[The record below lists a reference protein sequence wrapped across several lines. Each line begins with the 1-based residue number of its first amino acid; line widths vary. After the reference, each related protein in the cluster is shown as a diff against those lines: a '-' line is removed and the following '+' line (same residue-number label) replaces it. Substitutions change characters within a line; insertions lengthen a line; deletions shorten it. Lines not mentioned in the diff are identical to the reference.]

1 MKGVRLSDHFTYKKL
16 FKAVLS
22 PILMMVFTSI
32 YGIVDG
38 LFISNVEGDTAF
50 SAVNLIIPVTMAIG
64 AIGFMFGAGGSALV
78 SKTLGEGDK
87 DKAQSIFTAIVI
99 INAAV
104 GFAISVLTFIFV
116 EQIVTLLG
124 ATPEMKDYAVKYG
137 RIILIGEIAFMT
149 QNLFQN
155 FFIVAERPHL
165 GFIVTV
171 GAGVTNMVLD
181 AVMVAVLRLGVEGA
195 AIATVISQVVG
206 SVIPIIYFAKKNTSL
221 LRFRK
226 PAFRTDY
233 IFKTVTNG
241 FSEFLSNVSA
251 SFVSMVYNKQLMS
264 YRGQDGVTAY
274 GIIMYASF
282 IFAAVFI
289 GYAIGTA
296 PIIGYNYGAQNHD
309 ELKNVFKK
317 SMILNFATGIVMT
330 TLSVVF
336 ARLLCSIFVGY
347 NPALLDFSA
356 QAMRIF
362 SIGFIFMGLN
372 IFTSSFF
379 TALNNGLI
387 SAIVSAFRTLVCQLV
402 MVFTLPIIW
411 GVDGIWIS
419 IVAAEALALCLEIV
433 FLITNRKKYHY

>member
-171 GAGVTNMVLD
+171 GAGVTNMILD
-181 AVMVAVLRLGVEGA
+181 AVMVAVMRLGVEGA

-233 IFKTVTNG
+233 ISKTVTNG

-317 SMILNFATGIVMT
+317 SMILNFATGIIMT

>member
-16 FKAVLS
+16 LKAVLS

-181 AVMVAVLRLGVEGA
+181 AVMVAVLRWGVEGA
-195 AIATVISQVVG
+195 AIATIISQVVG
-206 SVIPIIYFAKKNTSL
+206 SIAPIIYFAKKNTSL
-221 LRFRK
+221 LQFRK
-226 PAFRTDY
+226 PMFRFDY
-233 IFKTVTNG
+233 IFKTITNG

-264 YRGQDGVTAY
+264 YKGQDGVTAY

-296 PIIGYNYGAQNHD
+296 PIIGYNYGAKNHD

-317 SMILNFATGIVMT
+317 SMILNFGTGIIMT

-402 MVFTLPIIW
+402 MVFTLPLIW

-419 IVAAEALALCLEIV
+419 IVAAEALALCLDIV

>member
-104 GFAISVLTFIFV
+104 GLAISVLTFIFV

-171 GAGVTNMVLD
+171 GAGVTNMILD

>member
-16 FKAVLS
+16 LKAVLS

-104 GFAISVLTFIFV
+104 GFAISALTFIFV

-181 AVMVAVLRLGVEGA
+181 TVMVAVLRWGVEGA
-195 AIATVISQVVG
+195 AIATIISQVVG
-206 SVIPIIYFAKKNTSL
+206 SIAPIIYFAKKNTSL
-221 LRFRK
+221 LQFRK
-226 PAFRTDY
+226 PMFRFDY
-233 IFKTVTNG
+233 IFKTITNG

-282 IFAAVFI
+282 IFAAVLI

-296 PIIGYNYGAQNHD
+296 PIIGYNYGAKNHD

-317 SMILNFATGIVMT
+317 SMILNFVTGIVMT

-362 SIGFIFMGLN
+362 SVGFIFMGLN

-419 IVAAEALALCLEIV
+419 IVAAEALALCLDIV

>member
-1 MKGVRLSDHFTYKKL
+1 MKAVRLSDHFTYKKL
-16 FKAVLS
+16 LKAVLS

-87 DKAQSIFTAIVI
+87 EKAQSIFTAIVI
-99 INAAV
+99 INAISGLV
-104 GFAISVLTFIFV
+104 ISVITFIFI
-116 EQIVTLLG
+116 EQIATLLG

-181 AVMVAVLRLGVEGA
+181 AVMVAVLRWGVEGA
-195 AIATVISQVVG
+195 AIATIISQVVG
-206 SVIPIIYFAKKNTSL
+206 SIAPIIYFAKKNTSL
-221 LRFRK
+221 LQFRK
-226 PAFRTDY
+226 PMFRFDY
-233 IFKTVTNG
+233 IFKTITNG

-251 SFVSMVYNKQLMS
+251 SFVSMVYNKQLIR

-296 PIIGYNYGAQNHD
+296 PIIGYNYGAKNHD

-336 ARLLCSIFVGY
+336 AKLLCSIFVGY

-402 MVFTLPIIW
+402 MVFTLPLIW
-411 GVDGIWIS
+411 DVDGIWIS
-419 IVAAEALALCLEIV
+419 IVAAEALALCLDIV

>member
-1 MKGVRLSDHFTYKKL
+1 
-16 FKAVLS
+16 
-22 PILMMVFTSI
+22 MMVFTSI

-171 GAGVTNMVLD
+171 GAGVTNMILD

-251 SFVSMVYNKQLMS
+251 SFVSMIYNKQLMS

-296 PIIGYNYGAQNHD
+296 PVIGYNYGAKNHD

-336 ARLLCSIFVGY
+336 AKLLCSIFVGY

-402 MVFTLPIIW
+402 MVFTLPLIW

>member
-16 FKAVLS
+16 LKAVLS

-124 ATPEMKDYAVKYG
+124 ATPEMRDYAVKYG

-181 AVMVAVLRLGVEGA
+181 AVMVAVLRWGVEGA
-195 AIATVISQVVG
+195 AIATIISQVVG
-206 SVIPIIYFAKKNTSL
+206 SIAPIIYFAKKNTSL
-221 LRFRK
+221 LQFRK
-226 PAFRTDY
+226 PMFRFDY
-233 IFKTVTNG
+233 IFKTITNG

-264 YRGQDGVTAY
+264 YKGQDGVTAY

-317 SMILNFATGIVMT
+317 SMILNFGTGIVMT

-362 SIGFIFMGLN
+362 SVGFIFMGLN

-402 MVFTLPIIW
+402 MVFTLPLIW

-419 IVAAEALALCLEIV
+419 IVAAEALALCLDIV

>member
-1 MKGVRLSDHFTYKKL
+1 MYKR
-16 FKAVLS
+16 
-22 PILMMVFTSI
+22 
-32 YGIVDG
+32 
-38 LFISNVEGDTAF
+38 
-50 SAVNLIIPVTMAIG
+50 
-64 AIGFMFGAGGSALV
+64 
-78 SKTLGEGDK
+78 
-87 DKAQSIFTAIVI
+87 QVI

-289 GYAIGTA
+289 GYAIGIA

-336 ARLLCSIFVGY
+336 AKLLCSIFVGY

-402 MVFTLPIIW
+402 MVFTLPLIW

-419 IVAAEALALCLEIV
+419 IVAAEALALCLDIV

>member
-171 GAGVTNMVLD
+171 GAGVTNMILD

-264 YRGQDGVTAY
+264 YKGQDGVTAY

-296 PIIGYNYGAQNHD
+296 PIIGYNYGAKNHD

-317 SMILNFATGIVMT
+317 SMILNFGTGIIMT

-402 MVFTLPIIW
+402 MVFTLPLIW

-419 IVAAEALALCLEIV
+419 IVAAEALALCLDIV

>member
-16 FKAVLS
+16 LKAVLS

-137 RIILIGEIAFMT
+137 RIILMGEIAFMT

-171 GAGVTNMVLD
+171 GAGVTNMILD
-181 AVMVAVLRLGVEGA
+181 AVMVAVLRWGVEGA

-226 PAFRTDY
+226 PAFRADY

-264 YRGQDGVTAY
+264 YKGQDGVTAY

-296 PIIGYNYGAQNHD
+296 PIIGYNYGAKNHD

-362 SIGFIFMGLN
+362 SVGFIFMGLN

-402 MVFTLPIIW
+402 MVFTLPLIW

-419 IVAAEALALCLEIV
+419 IVAAEALALCLDIV

>member
-16 FKAVLS
+16 LNAVLS

-171 GAGVTNMVLD
+171 GAGVTNMILD

-347 NPALLDFSA
+347 NPALLDFSV

-419 IVAAEALALCLEIV
+419 IVAAEALALCLDIV

>member
-1 MKGVRLSDHFTYKKL
+1 
-16 FKAVLS
+16 
-22 PILMMVFTSI
+22 MMVFTSI

-171 GAGVTNMVLD
+171 GAGVTNMILD
-181 AVMVAVLRLGVEGA
+181 AMMVAVLRLGVEGA

-336 ARLLCSIFVGY
+336 AKLLCSIFVGY

-433 FLITNRKKYHY
+433 FLITNRKKSHYYNTKKWRYKSIICIFTVFYIVL

>member
-1 MKGVRLSDHFTYKKL
+1 
-16 FKAVLS
+16 
-22 PILMMVFTSI
+22 MMVFTSI

-171 GAGVTNMVLD
+171 GAGVTNMILD

-336 ARLLCSIFVGY
+336 AKLLCSIFVGY

-419 IVAAEALALCLEIV
+419 IVAAEALALCLDIV

>member
-137 RIILIGEIAFMT
+137 RIILIGEIAFMS

-171 GAGVTNMVLD
+171 GAGVTNMILD

>member
-233 IFKTVTNG
+233 ISKTVTNG

-336 ARLLCSIFVGY
+336 AKLLCSIFVGY

>member
-16 FKAVLS
+16 LKAVLS

-181 AVMVAVLRLGVEGA
+181 TVMVAVLRWGVEGA
-195 AIATVISQVVG
+195 AIATIISQVVG
-206 SVIPIIYFAKKNTSL
+206 SIAPIIYFAKKNTSL
-221 LRFRK
+221 LQFRK
-226 PAFRTDY
+226 PMFRFDY
-233 IFKTVTNG
+233 IFKTITNG

-264 YRGQDGVTAY
+264 YKGQDGVTAY

-296 PIIGYNYGAQNHD
+296 PIIGYNFGAKNHD

-317 SMILNFATGIVMT
+317 SMILNFGTGIIMT

-402 MVFTLPIIW
+402 MVFTLPLIW

-419 IVAAEALALCLEIV
+419 IVAAEALALCLDIV

>member
-171 GAGVTNMVLD
+171 GAGVTNMILD

-296 PIIGYNYGAQNHD
+296 PIIGYNYGAQNHN

-317 SMILNFATGIVMT
+317 SMILNFTTGIVMT

-336 ARLLCSIFVGY
+336 AKLLCSIFVGY

>member
-1 MKGVRLSDHFTYKKL
+1 
-16 FKAVLS
+16 
-22 PILMMVFTSI
+22 MMVFTSI

-171 GAGVTNMVLD
+171 GAGVTNMILD
-181 AVMVAVLRLGVEGA
+181 AVMVAVMRLGVEGA

-317 SMILNFATGIVMT
+317 SMILNFATGIIMT

>member
-1 MKGVRLSDHFTYKKL
+1 MKAVRLSDHFTYKKL
-16 FKAVLS
+16 LKAVLS

-87 DKAQSIFTAIVI
+87 EKAQSIFTAIVI
-99 INAAV
+99 INAISGLV
-104 GFAISVLTFIFV
+104 ISVVTFIFV
-116 EQIVTLLG
+116 EQIATLLG

-165 GFIVTV
+165 GFIVTI

-181 AVMVAVLRLGVEGA
+181 AIMVAVLRWGVEGA
-195 AIATVISQVVG
+195 AIATIISQVVG
-206 SVIPIIYFAKKNTSL
+206 SIAPIIYFARKNTSL
-221 LRFRK
+221 LQFRK
-226 PAFRTDY
+226 PMFRFDY

-251 SFVSMVYNKQLMS
+251 SFVSMVYNKQLIR

-296 PIIGYNYGAQNHD
+296 PVIGYNYGAKNHD

-336 ARLLCSIFVGY
+336 AKLLCSIFVGY

-402 MVFTLPIIW
+402 MVFTLPLIW

-419 IVAAEALALCLEIV
+419 IVAAEALALCLDIV

>member
-16 FKAVLS
+16 LKAVLS

-181 AVMVAVLRLGVEGA
+181 AVMVAVLRWGVEGA
-195 AIATVISQVVG
+195 AIATIISQVVG
-206 SVIPIIYFAKKNTSL
+206 SIAPIIYFAKKNTSL
-221 LRFRK
+221 LQFRK
-226 PAFRTDY
+226 PMFRFDY
-233 IFKTVTNG
+233 IFKTITNG

-264 YRGQDGVTAY
+264 YKGQDGVTAY

-296 PIIGYNYGAQNHD
+296 PIIGYNYGAKNHD

-317 SMILNFATGIVMT
+317 SMILNFVTGIVMT

-362 SIGFIFMGLN
+362 SVGFIFMGLN

-402 MVFTLPIIW
+402 MVFTLPLIW

-419 IVAAEALALCLEIV
+419 IVAAEALALCLDIV

>member
-1 MKGVRLSDHFTYKKL
+1 
-16 FKAVLS
+16 
-22 PILMMVFTSI
+22 MMVFTSI

-171 GAGVTNMVLD
+171 GAGVTNMILD

-296 PIIGYNYGAQNHD
+296 PIIGYNYGAQNHN

-317 SMILNFATGIVMT
+317 SMILNFTTGIVMT

-336 ARLLCSIFVGY
+336 AKLLCSIFVGY

>member
-1 MKGVRLSDHFTYKKL
+1 
-16 FKAVLS
+16 
-22 PILMMVFTSI
+22 MMVFTSI

-137 RIILIGEIAFMT
+137 RIILIGEIAFMM

-171 GAGVTNMVLD
+171 GAGVTNMILD

>member
-16 FKAVLS
+16 LKAVLS

-181 AVMVAVLRLGVEGA
+181 AVMVAVLRWGVEGA
-195 AIATVISQVVG
+195 AIATIISQVVG
-206 SVIPIIYFAKKNTSL
+206 SIAPIIYFAKKNTSL
-221 LRFRK
+221 LQFRK
-226 PAFRTDY
+226 PMFRFDY
-233 IFKTVTNG
+233 IFKTITNG

-317 SMILNFATGIVMT
+317 SMILNFVTGIVMT

-402 MVFTLPIIW
+402 MVFTLPLIW

-419 IVAAEALALCLEIV
+419 IVAAEALALCLDIV

>member
-1 MKGVRLSDHFTYKKL
+1 
-16 FKAVLS
+16 
-22 PILMMVFTSI
+22 MMVFTSI

-181 AVMVAVLRLGVEGA
+181 AVMVAVLRWGVEGA
-195 AIATVISQVVG
+195 AIATIISQVVG
-206 SVIPIIYFAKKNTSL
+206 SIAPIIYFAKKNTSL
-221 LRFRK
+221 LQFRK
-226 PAFRTDY
+226 PMFRFDY
-233 IFKTVTNG
+233 IFKTITNG

-264 YRGQDGVTAY
+264 YKGQDGVTAY

-296 PIIGYNYGAQNHD
+296 PIIGYNYGAKNHD

-317 SMILNFATGIVMT
+317 SMILNFVTGIVMT

-362 SIGFIFMGLN
+362 SVGFIFMGLN

-402 MVFTLPIIW
+402 MVFTLPLIW

-419 IVAAEALALCLEIV
+419 IVAAEALALCLDIV

>member
-336 ARLLCSIFVGY
+336 AKLLCSIFVGY
-347 NPALLDFSA
+347 NPDLLDFSA

-419 IVAAEALALCLEIV
+419 IVSAEALALCLEIV

>member
-22 PILMMVFTSI
+22 PISMMVFTSI

-87 DKAQSIFTAIVI
+87 EKAQSIFTAIVI
-99 INAAV
+99 INAISGLV
-104 GFAISVLTFIFV
+104 ISVITFVFV
-116 EQIVTLLG
+116 EQIATLLG

-181 AVMVAVLRLGVEGA
+181 AVMVAVLRWGVEGA
-195 AIATVISQVVG
+195 AIATIISQVVG
-206 SVIPIIYFAKKNTSL
+206 SITPVIYFAKKNTSL
-221 LRFRK
+221 LQFRK
-226 PAFRTDY
+226 PMFRFDY
-233 IFKTVTNG
+233 IFKTITNG

-251 SFVSMVYNKQLMS
+251 SFVSMVYNKQLIR

-336 ARLLCSIFVGY
+336 AKLLCSIFVGY

-402 MVFTLPIIW
+402 MVFTLPLIW

>member
-171 GAGVTNMVLD
+171 GAGVTNMILD

-251 SFVSMVYNKQLMS
+251 SFVSMIYNKQLMS

-296 PIIGYNYGAQNHD
+296 PVIGYNYGAKNHD

-336 ARLLCSIFVGY
+336 AKLLCSIFVGY

-402 MVFTLPIIW
+402 MVFTLPLIW

>member
-87 DKAQSIFTAIVI
+87 DKAQSIFTAIII

-171 GAGVTNMVLD
+171 GAGVTNMILD

-251 SFVSMVYNKQLMS
+251 SFVSMIYNKQLMS

-296 PIIGYNYGAQNHD
+296 PVIGYNYGAKNHD

-336 ARLLCSIFVGY
+336 AKLLCSIFVGY

-402 MVFTLPIIW
+402 MVFTLPLIW

>member
-1 MKGVRLSDHFTYKKL
+1 
-16 FKAVLS
+16 
-22 PILMMVFTSI
+22 MMVFTSI

-104 GFAISVLTFIFV
+104 GFAISVLTFIFI

-171 GAGVTNMVLD
+171 GAGVTNMILD
-181 AVMVAVLRLGVEGA
+181 AVMVAVLRLGVDGA
-195 AIATVISQVVG
+195 AIATVTSQVVG

-296 PIIGYNYGAQNHD
+296 PIIGYNYGAQNHN

-336 ARLLCSIFVGY
+336 AKLLCSIFVGY

>member
-16 FKAVLS
+16 LKAVLS

-171 GAGVTNMVLD
+171 GAGVTNMILD

-233 IFKTVTNG
+233 ILKTVTNG

-264 YRGQDGVTAY
+264 YKGQDGVTAY

-296 PIIGYNYGAQNHD
+296 PIIGYNYGAKNHD

-317 SMILNFATGIVMT
+317 SMILNFGTGIIMT
-330 TLSVVF
+330 TLSVAF

-387 SAIVSAFRTLVCQLV
+387 SAVVSAFRTLVCQLV
-402 MVFTLPIIW
+402 MVFTLPLIW

-419 IVAAEALALCLEIV
+419 IVAAEALALCLDIV

>member
-104 GFAISVLTFIFV
+104 GFAISVLTFIFI

-171 GAGVTNMVLD
+171 GAGVTNMILD
-181 AVMVAVLRLGVEGA
+181 AVMVAVLRLGVDGA
-195 AIATVISQVVG
+195 AIATVTSQVVG

-296 PIIGYNYGAQNHD
+296 PIIGYNYGAQNHN

-336 ARLLCSIFVGY
+336 AKLLCSIFVGY

>member
-22 PILMMVFTSI
+22 PISMMVFTSI

-87 DKAQSIFTAIVI
+87 EKAQSIFTAIVI
-99 INAAV
+99 INAISGLV
-104 GFAISVLTFIFV
+104 ISVITFVFV
-116 EQIVTLLG
+116 EQIATLLG

-171 GAGVTNMVLD
+171 GAGVTNMILD
-181 AVMVAVLRLGVEGA
+181 AVMVAVLRLGVKGA

>member
-16 FKAVLS
+16 LKAVLS

-171 GAGVTNMVLD
+171 GAGVTNMILD

-296 PIIGYNYGAQNHD
+296 PIIGYNYGAKNHD

-317 SMILNFATGIVMT
+317 SMILNFVTGIVMT

-402 MVFTLPIIW
+402 MVFTLPLIW

-419 IVAAEALALCLEIV
+419 IVAAEALALCLDIV

>member
-171 GAGVTNMVLD
+171 GAGVTNMILD

-296 PIIGYNYGAQNHD
+296 PIIGYNYGAQNHN

-336 ARLLCSIFVGY
+336 AKLLCSIFVGY